1 MGIKFDKK
9 IINNPLFYFWESQL
23 KDQQEK
29 RENRVEKEEEEEE
42 WLAIA
47 ILEHQ
52 HVHAWSSKKDIV
64 EMIPLTL
71 VKALFRA

>member
-1 MGIKFDKK
+1 MRIKFDKK
-9 IINNPLFYFWESQL
+9 LLTTPFFYFWENQL
-23 KDQQEK
+23 KDQQEE
-29 RENRVEKEEEEEE
+29 RENRVEKKEEEE

-64 EMIPLTL
+64 ETIPLTL
-71 VKALFRA
+71 VKAPFRA

>member
-1 MGIKFDKK
+1 
-9 IINNPLFYFWESQL
+9 L

-29 RENRVEKEEEEEE
+29 RENRVKKEEEE

-52 HVHAWSSKKDIV
+52 HVHA
-64 EMIPLTL
+64 
-71 VKALFRA
+71 

>member
-1 MGIKFDKK
+1 
-9 IINNPLFYFWESQL
+9 
-23 KDQQEK
+23 
-29 RENRVEKEEEEEE
+29 VEKKEEEE

-64 EMIPLTL
+64 ETIPLTL
-71 VKALFRA
+71 VKAPFRA